1 MPFIADHRVPLI
13 QKIGSAENIGA
24 SKTAVFKIPSQA
36 TYQDLVIEAKIAGV
50 AATRAQLESML
61 LTARLTI
68 SGKDKF
74 TINVIE
80 LIAIEEF
87 YNSGSIGDT
96 GYLHI
101 GFIRQHMLEL
111 ANQEDA
117 AYGTLLEKSV
127 QLEIDQD
134 ATTTID
140 TLDLHARTYPVAEPL
155 GAHISIVKITPTFG
169 ATGTMIFDDLP
180 IDPNTFL
187 YALHFR
193 TDPAKLT
200 AVRLTCDNIK
210 LIDAKFALLNQFYK
224 YNPVRRTPQTAKGF
238 AHLDFCNRNVDK
250 DALPMTMRTCR
261 LELDFIT
268 TAPGAFPIL
277 CEFGSRNQPP
287 TGITRA

>member
-13 QKIGSAENIGA
+13 QKIGSAEHIGA
-24 SKTAVFKIPSQA
+24 GKTAIFKIPTQA
-36 TYQDLVIEAKIAGV
+36 TYQDLVIEAKIAGA

-68 SGKDKF
+68 SGKEKF
-74 TINVIE
+74 TIAMIE

-96 GYLHI
+96 GYIHI

-117 AYGTLLEKSV
+117 AYGTLGEKSIE
-127 QLEIDQD
+127 LAIEQD
-134 ATTTID
+134 PTSTID
-140 TLDLHARTYPVAEPL
+140 TFDLHARTYPIAEPL
-155 GAHISIVKITPTFG
+155 GAHIFYQKITPTFG

-180 IDPNTFL
+180 MDPNTFL

-193 TDPAKLT
+193 TDPAKLIS
-200 AVRLTCDNIK
+200 VRLTCDTIK
-210 LIDAKFALLNQFYK
+210 LIDTKFSLLNQFYK

-238 AHLDFCNRNVDK
+238 AHLDLCNRNVDK

-268 TAPGAFPIL
+268 TAPGAFPII
-277 CEFGSRNQPP
+277 CEFGGRTQPP
-287 TGITRA
+287 TGITR